1 MEVRQ
6 FSASG
11 AGRACARALMRA
23 LAAASAALLLSGCI
37 IVGYEKP
44 DLDLD
49 VPDSYAA
56 ARKGR
61 DANLPPLDWWRGFRS
76 SELTLLMEEAQT
88 ANLDVAAAAA
98 RIIQADA
105 LVRIANAA
113 LLPTI
118 DANFSATRARIATA
132 GSRAGGGG
140 GSPESSL
147 YNLNLTASYTL
158 DFWGR
163 NRATLLA
170 SEQNAVAS
178 RFDKDVV
185 ALTTLVSVA
194 NTYFN
199 MLDAQDRLQVAR
211 ENVAAASRILDLI
224 KQRFQAGTAS
234 DLEVSQQ
241 ESLVA
246 TERAAIP
253 PLEITLRQSKAALAL
268 LVGRA
273 PEHFGAAGGS
283 TYRIAIPRIAPGLPS
298 ELINQRPDIRFAE
311 ANLKSANFS
320 VEAARA
326 AFFPTIALTGE
337 TGFQSLAL
345 SSLFGPGAWFYTVAA
360 AATQPIFHG
369 GALTGA
375 LEQAQGRQLEL
386 LQDYRKAVLSGF
398 SDVEQAL
405 IAVEQQA
412 LHERYQREVLSA
424 SKRAFDISYQRLQQG
439 TLDMVTLTQTQQ
451 TLFTAQDVL
460 AQVRLA
466 RLQAVVSLYQAL
478 GGGWSPPSPDTT
490 AAGGPKPESKPES
503 NPVVAPKP
511 N

>member
-1 MEVRQ
+1 MGVRQ
-6 FSASG
+6 FSTSG
-11 AGRACARALMRA
+11 TGRASARLLARAVAVLG
-23 LAAASAALLLSGCI
+23 AAAMLSGCI

-44 DLDLD
+44 DLNLD
-49 VPDSYAA
+49 VPDAYKA
-56 ARKGR
+56 ARKGP
-61 DANLPPLDWWRGFRS
+61 DSALPPLDWWRSFRS

-88 ANLDVAAAAA
+88 ANFDIAAAVA
-98 RIIQADA
+98 RIRQADA

-113 LLPTI
+113 LLPTL
-118 DANFSATRARIATA
+118 DANFDATRTRTA
-132 GSRAGGGG
+132 VLGGALRG
-140 GSPESSL
+140 GSPVSSL

-158 DFWGR
+158 DFWGK
-163 NRATLLA
+163 NRATVLA
-170 SEQNAVAS
+170 AEESAIFS

-199 MLDAQDRLQVAR
+199 ILDAQDRLRVAR
-211 ENVAAASRILDLI
+211 ENLSASSKILDLI
-224 KQRFQAGTAS
+224 KQRDQAGTAS
-234 DLEVSQQ
+234 QLEVSQQ
-241 ESLVA
+241 QSLVE
-246 TERAAIP
+246 TQRASIP
-253 PLEITLRQSKAALAL
+253 PLEITLQQSKAALAL

-273 PEHFGAAGGS
+273 PEHFIAAGGS
-283 TYRIAIPRIAPGLPS
+283 TYRIAVPRIAPGLPS
-298 ELINQRPDIRFAE
+298 ELINQRPDIREAE

-337 TGFQSLAL
+337 TGFESLAL
-345 SSLFGPGAWFYTVAA
+345 STLFGPGAWFYTMTAA
-360 AATQPIFHG
+360 ASQPIFHG
-369 GALTGA
+369 GALLGA

-405 IAVEQQA
+405 IAVQQQA
-412 LHERYQREVLSA
+412 LHERYQRAVVQA
-424 SKRAFDISYQRLQQG
+424 SKQAFDISFQRLQQG

-451 TLFTAQDVL
+451 TLFTAQDTL

-478 GGGWSPPSPDTT
+478 GGGWSPPPREI
-490 AAGGPKPESKPES
+490 AAAAAEPKPVIGPEAQPEPTS
-503 NPVVAPKP
+503 APK
-511 N
+511 